1 MSRIRI
7 AFDATSLQANKMGAG
22 VYIFQLLCALAVVDK
37 NNFYYIFIS
46 PENIETLEIN
56 QSNFNFIPVSLQ
68 NRIARIAWEQ
78 TALPL
83 QIINLKIDVLHSPH
97 YTTPI
102 IKNCKSVVTFHD
114 MTFYLFPE
122 MHEKAKVILFK
133 NMIQYSSLAA
143 NKIISVSQSTSTDMM
158 KILDIDPTK
167 ICTVLSAANPKYFV
181 QDTDHIEQVCSKY
194 SLEQKQYLLFVGAL
208 EPRKNIPLLIE
219 AYSKLVE
226 EFPNIPLVIVGKKGW
241 MYQSIF
247 ELVESLN
254 ISDEVR
260 FLGYVDED
268 DLVALYNGAKVFV
281 YPSTYEGFG
290 FPVLEAMQCGTPVIT
305 SNTSSLPELAGDSAL
320 LIDPNNVDDL
330 LNKMRNLLVNDSLA
344 MELSVKGLAR
354 ASLFTWQNTAMQT
367 LNVYQSLKHE

>member
-1 MSRIRI
+1 MSKIRI
-7 AFDATSLQANKMGAG
+7 AFDATSLQRNKMGAG
-22 VYIFQLLCALAVVDK
+22 VYIFQLLSALAIVDQ
-37 NNFYYIFIS
+37 NNLYYIFTS
-46 PENIETLEIN
+46 PENIETIGIK
-56 QSNFNFIPVSLQ
+56 QSNFNFIPVILL

-122 MHEKAKVILFK
+122 MHEKSKVILFK
-133 NMIQYSSLAA
+133 SMIQYSSLATD
-143 NKIISVSQSTSTDMM
+143 KIISVSQSTSTDIA
-158 KILDIDPTK
+158 KILNIAPTK
-167 ICTVLSAANPKYFV
+167 ICTVLSAANPKYIL
-181 QDTDHIEQVCSKY
+181 QDTNHIEQVCSKY
-194 SLEQKQYLLFVGAL
+194 SLIQKRYLLFVGAL
-208 EPRKNIPLLIE
+208 EPRKNIPLLIK
-219 AYSKLVE
+219 AYSKLVK

-247 ELVESLN
+247 ELVESLD
-254 ISDEVR
+254 ISSEVK

-268 DLVALYNGAKVFV
+268 DLVTLYSGAKVFI

-305 SNTSSLPELAGDSAL
+305 SNTSSLPELTGDSAL
-320 LIDPNNVDDL
+320 LINPNNVDDL
-330 LNKMRNLLVNDSLA
+330 LTAMRSILINDSLA
-344 MELSVKGLAR
+344 KELSVKGLSR
-354 ASLFTWQNTAMQT
+354 ATLFTWKNTAIQT
-367 LNVYQSLKHE
+367 LNIYQSLAK